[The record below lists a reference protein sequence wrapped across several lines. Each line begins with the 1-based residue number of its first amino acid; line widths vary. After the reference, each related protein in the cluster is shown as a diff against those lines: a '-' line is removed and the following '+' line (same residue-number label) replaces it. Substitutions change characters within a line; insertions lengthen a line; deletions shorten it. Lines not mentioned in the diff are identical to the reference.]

1 MWSLCDNLNYEY
13 PCVRIILQTNGY
25 ANNRLK
31 IYKNKDENSH
41 RFAILGE
48 LFERERVYYFKF
60 YNDVFGYVS
69 SIKMFSDKISC
80 WDDTLVIGWYTILC
94 INNFT

>member
-48 LFERERVYYFKF
+48 LFERERGF
-60 YNDVFGYVS
+60 
-69 SIKMFSDKISC
+69 
-80 WDDTLVIGWYTILC
+80 TIL
-94 INNFT
+94 NFTMMSLVMYLV